1 MKKIGRY
8 EIISEIGRGAM
19 GVVYLAKDPV
29 IDRQLAIKTIRL
41 MGLVKDESEEFLKR
55 FYQEA
60 KAAGNLSHPN
70 IVTVHDAGFDKEI
83 EMHYIV
89 MEYIPGK
96 TLKEIIQQKVP
107 LTYEE
112 KAMILEKVSDALVYA
127 HSKGIVHRDI
137 KPANIIISG
146 PDSIKITDFG
156 IAKLPTSHLT
166 TDGQYLGTPT
176 YMSPEQVKGEPVDL
190 RSDIFSFGIVAYEL
204 ISYQKPF
211 YGNNLTEVSHKIAYE
226 NAIPLKEV
234 IKDCPDILCYIVDK
248 CLSKNP
254 NLRFQSAKEISK
266 ELKNFILISKKE
278 ERDTLDTVIIKEK
291 VEEKEVKMPQ
301 EMPVIKKKK
310 RESLRLKVINY
321 FKSKK
326 SLEFLSYEI
335 YLKWVISISFIW
347 IMIWVFFLGYIYFK
361 GKNINPKKTNYFF
374 ISPIEVKQLIVKGKA
389 FLKENQYEKALS
401 YFEKALLINPSSP
414 YLIQEVTNIRSQ
426 IDYKLKIEEES
437 FQVEFYIEKGEE
449 ALRKKDYTSA
459 RVHFLKVLETDP
471 KNEVAKSYIKKLD
484 EWKKVKKPIVIS
496 EKPKEEILQKKE
508 EIAPKQVQ
516 KKEEKILE
524 PKMEIRF
531 NSPIPEGYLVVSINN
546 KQIIRKTFNFYT
558 KKGFLGKEF
567 KGGYINEFLPIKT
580 GQNSI
585 QVWVTK
591 IGKDGYTSYQK
602 VDLEIKDSILYIINI
617 LMDEKAKK
625 INLEV
630 SEKSFGN

>member
-41 MGLVKDESEEFLKR
+41 MGLMKDENEEFLKR

-60 KAAGNLSHPN
+60 KAAGNLSHPS
-70 IVTVHDAGFDKEI
+70 IVTVHDAGFDKDT
-83 EMHYIV
+83 EMHYLV

-146 PDSIKITDFG
+146 PNSIKITDFG

-176 YMSPEQVKGEPVDL
+176 YMSPEQVMGKPVDL

-204 ISYQKPF
+204 LTYQKPF

-226 NAIPLKEV
+226 NPIPLKE
-234 IKDCPDILCYIVDK
+234 IDKDCPEILCYIVDK
-248 CLSKNP
+248 CLSKDP
-254 NLRFQSAKEISK
+254 NLRFQSAKEISE
-266 ELKNFILISKKE
+266 ELKNFILIPKRE
-278 ERDTLDTVIIKEK
+278 ETEGEATVIIKEK
-291 VEEKEVKMPQ
+291 KEEKEIEIPQ
-301 EMPVIKKKK
+301 EVPVIKEKK
-310 RESLRLKVINY
+310 RESLRLRFLNY

-335 YLKWVISISFIW
+335 YFKWVISISLIW
-347 IMIWVFFLGYIYFK
+347 IVIWVFFLGYIYLK
-361 GKNINPKKTNYFF
+361 GKSINPKKTNYFF
-374 ISPIEVKQLIVKGKA
+374 ISPMEVKQLIVKGKA
-389 FLKENQYEKALS
+389 FLNENQYEKALP

-414 YLIQEVTNIRSQ
+414 YLIQEVLNIRSQ
-426 IDYKLKIEEES
+426 INYKLKIEEEN

-459 RVHFLKVLETDP
+459 RVYFLKVLETDP
-471 KNEVAKSYIKKLD
+471 KNEEAQSYIKKLD
-484 EWKKVKKPIVIS
+484 EWKKVKKPIVIP
-496 EKPKEEILQKKE
+496 EKPKEEILQKE
-508 EIAPKQVQ
+508 EKVIPEQVQ
-516 KKEEKILE
+516 RKEEKILE

-546 KQIIRKTFNFYT
+546 KQIMRKTFNFYT

-567 KGGYINEFLPIKT
+567 KGGYINEFLPIKI

-585 QVWVTK
+585 QIWVTK
-591 IGKDGYTSYQK
+591 IGRDGYTTYQK
-602 VDLEIKDSILYIINI
+602 IDMEIKNSMLYTINI
-617 LMDEKAKK
+617 LLNEKEKK
-625 INLEV
+625 LNLEV
-630 SEKSFGN
+630 SEKSLGN